1 MARSPGIR
9 PGFGIQGSAVAMPN
23 LYPLIRPALR
33 RLAPEAAHA
42 LTLRAL
48 EAGLGRFMADR
59 DARQPDPP
67 ILAQRLWGLD
77 FPNPVGLA
85 AGFDKDARVPE
96 AMRGFG
102 FGFVEIGTLTPR
114 PQPGNPKPRLFRLK
128 EDKAIINR
136 MGFNS
141 GGLDAA
147 IDRLHRR
154 PRTAIVGVNL
164 GKNRDSSDAVAD
176 YVEGIRRASTAA
188 DYLVVNV
195 SSPNTPGL
203 RDLQR
208 RATFQSLLVPLL
220 RARDES
226 RRPVPLLVKIAPDLT
241 PEEREDIAS
250 VALASGID
258 GLIVSNT
265 TVDRPAGLVSPY
277 AIQSGGLSGPPL
289 FAAST
294 ALLAEMY
301 RLTRGKLPL
310 IGVGG
315 VAQRRGSV
323 PKDSRGRLS
332 RAALYGSRLCGPG
345 SRDRNKGRS
354 CRIASRRRIY
364 LHRRGGRCASGA
376 LRQLLGTRGCGG
388 RAVLVRLSG
397 LCCVCALSIR
407 RSGRAART
415 RSGSHK
421 CALCNANCAA
431 LRPPERA
438 GRTSLRRRADSETSA
453 STPLPE

>member
-1 MARSPGIR
+1 MLD
-9 PGFGIQGSAVAMPN
+9 

-33 RLAPEAAHA
+33 WLSAEVAHN

-48 EAGLGRFMADR
+48 EAGAGRLSVDR
-59 DARQPDPP
+59 AARQPDPP
-67 ILAQRLWGLD
+67 ILAQRLWGLE

-96 AMRGFG
+96 ALLGFG
-102 FGFVEIGTLTPR
+102 FGFVEIGTVTLR
-114 PQPGNPKPRLFRLK
+114 PQLGNPKPRLFRLE
-128 EDKAIINR
+128 EDQAIVNR

-147 IDRLHRR
+147 VERLRR
-154 PRTAIVGVNL
+154 RRHTGIVGVNL
-164 GKNRDSSDAVAD
+164 GKNRDSCDAVAD
-176 YVEGIRRASTAA
+176 YSEGIHRASGVA

-208 RATFQSLLVPLL
+208 RASLQTLLVPLL

-250 VALASGID
+250 VALDVGVD

-277 AIQSGGLSGPPL
+277 ATESGGLSGRPL

-294 ALLAEMY
+294 DLLADMY
-301 RLTRGKLPL
+301 RLTRGRLPL

-315 VAQRRGSV
+315 VASAAEAYQKIRAGACLVQLYTALVFAGPSLVTGIKEGLAELLRADGFTCV
-323 PKDSRGRLS
+323 AEAIGA
-332 RAALYGSRLCGPG
+332 RAAPSR
-345 SRDRNKGRS
+345 SSSERV
-354 CRIASRRRIY
+354 
-364 LHRRGGRCASGA
+364 GA
-376 LRQLLGTRGCGG
+376 
-388 RAVLVRLSG
+388 
-397 LCCVCALSIR
+397 
-407 RSGRAART
+407 AAR
-415 RSGSHK
+415 S
-421 CALCNANCAA
+421 
-431 LRPPERA
+431 
-438 GRTSLRRRADSETSA
+438 
-453 STPLPE
+453 